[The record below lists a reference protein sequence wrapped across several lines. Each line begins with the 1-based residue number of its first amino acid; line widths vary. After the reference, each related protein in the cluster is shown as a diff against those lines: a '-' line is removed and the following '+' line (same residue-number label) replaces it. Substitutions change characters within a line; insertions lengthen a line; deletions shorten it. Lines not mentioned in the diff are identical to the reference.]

1 MKTVKRKD
9 CIEKFYSLPKDEQE
23 KYLRFDK
30 LTERIDADN
39 NDYNLFEDDNHEGSD
54 SYKKIPAGSIDN
66 NDGFPKIKT
75 REVAHSYKEQDN
87 VVRFGNRAGKKGK
100 ADTHA
105 NYYDNEELG
114 EYLHLEYPDKI
125 AHLLEYENDG
135 DLRTL
140 RSFDRNYIHGMVFKK
155 DFSKKKKAKDGSM
168 SKAIRNTQILVENNC
183 VIYSEHGDKYK
194 WKKNIQSENIRTC
207 LKYTSI

>member
-23 KYLRFDK
+23 KYLRYDK

-39 NDYNLFEDDNHEGSD
+39 NGYTLFEDENHEGSD

-66 NDGFPKIKT
+66 NDSFPKIKT

-87 VVRFGNRAGKKGK
+87 VVRFGKRKGKVGK

-105 NYYDNEELG
+105 NYYDNEELK

-125 AHLLEYENDG
+125 AHLLDYEKDG

-140 RSFDRNYIHGMVFKK
+140 RSFDQNYIHGMIFKK

-168 SKAIRNTQILVENNC
+168 SKAIKNTQILVENNC
-183 VIYSEHGDKYK
+183 VVYSEHGDKYK
-194 WKKNIQSENIRTC
+194 WKRNTQ
-207 LKYTSI
+207 